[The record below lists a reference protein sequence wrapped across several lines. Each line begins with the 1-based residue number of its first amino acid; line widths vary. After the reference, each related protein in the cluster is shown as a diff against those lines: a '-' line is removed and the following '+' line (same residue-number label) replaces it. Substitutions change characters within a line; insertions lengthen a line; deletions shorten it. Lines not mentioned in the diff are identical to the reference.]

1 METMR
6 AQFEEIHELNEQMH
20 AEIQA
25 LRLDKESDRV
35 AVDLARRNI
44 ESLKKDL
51 VDETRSKDRVI
62 AQMQSKINEF
72 ELALIKKDQQIQN
85 EIAQRAQFEQNYRQ
99 TEALIKKLKA
109 EKQLFEETIDS
120 MRVAERDLQA
130 KVANQEAEIDMI
142 NKMRGEV
149 SHTDDSVSQGDD

>member
-51 VDETRSKDRVI
+51 ADETRSKDRVI

-109 EKQLFEETIDS
+109 EKQLFEDTIDS

-149 SHTDDSVSQGDD
+149 SHTDDSVSQADD